1 MQKETEESNILL
13 GQIAHNL
20 KLKSLHVVRGGPCM
34 TDPEGLVF
42 NYLGMRDSCG
52 NGFHVRIDEN
62 GRILGVGATINGA
75 AYVIPVPVVLTP

>member
-1 MQKETEESNILL
+1 
-13 GQIAHNL
+13 
-20 KLKSLHVVRGGPCM
+20 M